1 MKHLILPLLFCLQ
14 LRAQGPQNLVF
25 EGAGIRGIAYAGAI
39 EVLEQQGMLSG
50 VQRIGGTSAGA
61 ITALLLSL
69 RYPSAEITRIVN
81 STPYRKFNDGRFS
94 IAGGINRMKKYFG
107 WYRGRQFEKWLAR
120 LIANK
125 TGNADISFEDLH
137 RLGYP
142 DLYITGTSLDLQR
155 TIVFSHESFPKMRVR
170 DAVRISM
177 SIPLYFE
184 AVFMTPEGRLVAHP
198 KQHRERMHVMV
209 DGGITANFPIHLFDS
224 SRYLPEG
231 MKVHPG
237 TLGFRIDN
245 RQQIVHDSLGLPG
258 LAHRKIDTFNDYLKA
273 FYSVMV
279 ENLNRADLG
288 PADWQRTV
296 AIDDGDLS
304 PRIRKLSRSELA
316 LLLGNGRAAMEE
328 WLRKRKAM
336 VNSEW

>member
-1 MKHLILPLLFCLQ
+1 MRYLFLPLLFCLQ
-14 LRAQGPQNLVF
+14 LRAQGPENLVF

-39 EVLEQQGMLSG
+39 EVMEKNGMLSG

-69 RYPSAEITRIVN
+69 RYPAAEITRIVN

-94 IAGGINRMKKYFG
+94 VPGGINRMKNYFG
-107 WYRGRQFEKWLAR
+107 WYRGKQFEKWLAK
-120 LIANK
+120 LIADK
-125 TGNADISFEDLH
+125 TGNADIRFEELH

-155 TIVFSHESFPKMRVR
+155 TIVFSHEHYPQMRVR
-170 DAVRISM
+170 DAIRIST

-184 AVFMTPEGRLVAHP
+184 AVFMTPAGELVSHP
-198 KQHRERMHVMV
+198 KKHREGLHVMV

-224 SRYLPEG
+224 SRYLPAG
-231 MKVHPG
+231 GKVHPG

-245 RQQIVHDSLGLPG
+245 RQQILHDSLGLPG
-258 LAHRKIDTFNDYLKA
+258 LARRPIHTFNDYLKA

-288 PADWQRTV
+288 PDDWQRTV
-296 AIDDGDLS
+296 AIDDGELS
-304 PRIRKLSRSELA
+304 PRIRKLSRAELN
-316 LLLGNGRAAMEE
+316 LLLGNGRRAMEE
-328 WLRKRKAM
+328 WLRKQREAG
-336 VNSEW
+336 SAQ